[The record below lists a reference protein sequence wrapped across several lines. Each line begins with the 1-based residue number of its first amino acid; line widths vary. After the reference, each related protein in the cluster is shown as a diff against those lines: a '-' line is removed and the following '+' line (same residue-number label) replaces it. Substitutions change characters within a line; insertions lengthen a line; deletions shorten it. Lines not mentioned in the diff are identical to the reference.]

1 LVPPGVL
8 TTTSTAP
15 VPGGAIAVIEPA
27 ESTAKLAALAE
38 PNLTAVAPLK
48 LLPVMLT
55 EVPPP
60 VGPLAGLTPVTVG
73 TGGGGGGGGASPPDE
88 LEEVTA
94 GVLADA

>member
-1 LVPPGVL
+1 M
-8 TTTSTAP
+8 
-15 VPGGAIAVIEPA
+15 IEPA

-73 TGGGGGGGGASPPDE
+73 TGGGGGGASPPDE

-94 GVLADA
+94 GVLADAAALEPAELDAVTTTSIR